1 MKEETYFKKKLPA
14 LKKLL
19 WKEFALYI
27 KLSNQTD
34 TGWCEC
40 YTCNKPIRI
49 GDRDCQAGHW
59 LSKKTYPFHYYNED
73 NVKPQ
78 CCSCNEYHQGR
89 PVEFEERLRQE
100 YGVAHI
106 EDMKDLRHRKANH
119 DKAFVID
126 LMFHYRE
133 LNRQEIAA

>member
-19 WKEFALYI
+19 WEEFALYI

-59 LSKKTYPFHYYNED
+59 LAKGTYSYHYYNED

-78 CCSCNEYHQGR
+78 CSSCNKFHQGK
-89 PVEFEERLRQE
+89 PYEFEERLRRE
-100 YGVAHI
+100 YGVAHVQ
-106 EDMKDLRHRKANH
+106 DMKDSRHRKAKR
-119 DKAFVID
+119 DKAWVID
-126 LMFHYRE
+126 KLFYYRE
-133 LNRQEIAA
+133 LNKQEMAA